1 MKRLWV
7 AVALLGLAA
16 SLCVCASLYQH
27 RHIDRMLDTLDQL
40 ESAYAAGDIPKAQRL
55 AEQLAK
61 DYEAAGRV
69 LFCFIAHGDLAQSQE
84 TVALLPALLQQ
95 NSQQEELNMEIARLR
110 EQLLHLRGIDDPLWQ
125 NIL

>member
-27 RHIDRMLDTLDQL
+27 RHIDRMLDTLDRL
-40 ESAYAAGDIPKAQRL
+40 ERAYAAGDMQTANQL
-55 AEQLAK
+55 AEQLQE

-69 LFCFIAHGDLAQSQE
+69 LYCFIAHSDLAGSQE
-84 TVALLPALLQQ
+84 TVALLPALLRQGR
-95 NSQQEELNMEIARLR
+95 QEELEMEIARLR
-110 EQLLHLRGIDDPLWQ
+110 EQLGHLQTIDDPLWQ
-125 NIL
+125 NVL